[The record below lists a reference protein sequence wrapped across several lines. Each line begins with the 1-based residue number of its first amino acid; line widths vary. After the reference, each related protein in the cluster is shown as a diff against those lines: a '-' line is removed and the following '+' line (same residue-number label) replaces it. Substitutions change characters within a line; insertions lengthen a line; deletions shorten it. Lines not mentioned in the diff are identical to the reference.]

1 MNIQLFAAAAA
12 AVCALAACQSNANQN
27 NGMNQ
32 PQNHHHH
39 SMNNQQ
45 GNFQPTP
52 VNMPDEYYGCR
63 NGMGVTIQYIGNDR
77 IALSTNTDS
86 KARAVLS
93 QTRAAS
99 GELYTNPQGL
109 YGKPTEWHQKA
120 GDAVFAF
127 SDPYGNKT
135 ETVCR
140 KQTKKK

>member
-1 MNIQLFAAAAA
+1 MNIKLFAAAAT

-32 PQNHHHH
+32 AQNHHHRG
-39 SMNNQQ
+39 MNNQQ
-45 GNFQPTP
+45 GNFQSTP
-52 VNMPDEYYGCR
+52 VNMPDEHYSCR

-77 IALSTNTDS
+77 IALSLNTDN

-99 GELYTNPQGL
+99 GELYTAAQGL

-120 GDAVFAF
+120 GEAVFAF

-135 ETVCR
+135 QTFCR
-140 KQTKKK
+140 IPAKK